1 MREWATG
8 PRPLRRRAIAF
19 GYDGGPQKYW
29 PGEGTRPTMLP
40 DAGGGACCSRRATA
54 NSRRCP
60 IRDGCVQLSF
70 QQQAGDSRKRS
81 GSDLRGLSIQ
91 SGPRPP
97 TLDDEFGVPF
107 LSPISMIHNPH
118 PPLGGLPGFMHVP
131 SKAGAPLAEEPN
143 HRLLIIDDNSAIH
156 QDFRKILGGPA
167 PAELALDT
175 AGETFFGAG
184 EKKAPSWVKFEIDSA
199 FSGQEG
205 LAMVQRATAEGR
217 PYGMAFVDVRM
228 PPGWDGVETVGKIW
242 KVDPEIQV
250 VICTAYSDYSWEEM
264 VGKIGQTDN
273 LAILRKPF
281 HSDEA
286 LQLAHMLTRK
296 WTISRCLRA
305 HIHRLDQRAAR
316 GVTTMKLAE
325 DGMRASETRYRR
337 LFESSKDGILIL
349 DAETGMIVDVNPFLV
364 GLLGFSHEQF
374 LGKAIWE
381 LGFLKDIVASEHKFA
396 ELREKAYVRYEHLPL
411 ESADGRSIDVEF
423 VSNVYLV
430 DGAKVIQC
438 NIRDISARF
447 KAERALRASAS
458 FTDDIL
464 NSLTAEVVVVDGE
477 GRITAAN
484 EAWMRFSRESGGGER
499 LGQNYL
505 EACARSAQRF
515 GDSDAESA
523 GRGIRSVLDGAQG
536 AFSLEYRCGS
546 PARPRWFEMRVSPLR
561 GVKQGVVISHEEI
574 TERKQAEADLR
585 EVKIEKESVAE
596 SNRLKSEFLANMSHE
611 LRTPLN
617 AIIGF
622 AEVMIDGRPGPLN
635 DKQKE
640 YLGDVHA
647 SAQHLLQL
655 INDVLDL
662 AKIEAGKISLH
673 PETFSPVKAIENVHA
688 VVHGLALKGRV
699 ALRCAVSPEVGPL
712 ELDLSKFKQICYNLL
727 SNAIKFTDAGG
738 SVHLDL
744 SPKGEDRFEI
754 RVADTGIGIKQDDL
768 PRLFREFEQL
778 EGGMARRFEGTGLGL
793 ALTKKLVEAQGG
805 SIRVESES
813 GKGSAFTVNL
823 PRRAAR

>member
-1 MREWATG
+1 M
-8 PRPLRRRAIAF
+8 
-19 GYDGGPQKYW
+19 QS
-29 PGEGTRPTMLP
+29 
-40 DAGGGACCSRRATA
+40 DAGGGAGSSCRPTA

-60 IRDGCVQLSF
+60 IRDGCVQLFF
-70 QQQAGDSRKRS
+70 QQQAGDSRKPS
-81 GSDLRGLSIQ
+81 GSDRRGLSIP
-91 SGPRPP
+91 SGARPP
-97 TLDDEFGVPF
+97 PLDDQFGVSVI
-107 LSPISMIHNPH
+107 SPNSMILNPH
-118 PPLGGLPGFMHVP
+118 PPLGGLSRFSPVP
-131 SKAGAPLAEEPN
+131 SEACATLAEERS

-167 PAELALDT
+167 PVELALNT
-175 AGETFFGAG
+175 AAETLFGSGE
-184 EKKAPSWVKFEIDSA
+184 KAPSGVKFEIDSA
-199 FSGQEG
+199 FGGPEG

-217 PYGMAFVDVRM
+217 PYAMAFVDVRM

-264 VGKIGQTDN
+264 VRKIGQTDN

-286 LQLAHMLTRK
+286 LQLAHMLTGK
-296 WTISRCLRA
+296 WTLSRCLHA
-305 HIHRLDQRAAR
+305 HIHRLDQLAAR
-316 GVTTMKLAE
+316 DVAAMKLAK
-325 DGMRASETRYRR
+325 DGMQASETRYRR
-337 LFESSKDGILIL
+337 LFESAKDGILIL
-349 DAETGMIVDVNPFLV
+349 DAATGMIVDVNPFLV
-364 GLLGFSHEQF
+364 ELLGFSHEQF

-381 LGFLKDIVASEHKFA
+381 LGFLKDIVAGEHKFA
-396 ELREKAYVRYEHLPL
+396 ELREKEYVRYEHLPL
-411 ESADGRSIDVEF
+411 ESADGRRIDVEF
-423 VSNVYLV
+423 VSNVYLA

-447 KAERALRASAS
+447 EAERALRESAS

-464 NSLTAEVVVVDGE
+464 NSLTAEVVVIDGN

-484 EAWMRFSRESGGGER
+484 EAWKRFSRESEGGER

-523 GRGIRSVLDGAQG
+523 GQGIRSVLDGARS
-536 AFSLEYRCGS
+536 AFSMEYRCDS
-546 PARPRWFEMRVSPLR
+546 PTRPRWFQMRVSPLR
-561 GVKQGVVISHEEI
+561 GVKQGVVIAHEEV

-585 EVKIEKESVAE
+585 EEKIEKESAAE

-622 AEVMIDGRPGPLN
+622 AEVILDGRPGPLN

-823 PRRAAR
+823 PRRAGR